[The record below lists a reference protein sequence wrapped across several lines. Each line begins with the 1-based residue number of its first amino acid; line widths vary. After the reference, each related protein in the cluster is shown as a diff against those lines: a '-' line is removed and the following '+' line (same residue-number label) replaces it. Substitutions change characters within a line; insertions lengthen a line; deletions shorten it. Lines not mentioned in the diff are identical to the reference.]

1 MAVAISDKYLRDI
14 YNLSNEEKLDLVDL
28 IIKSMRV
35 ARSKINIGVSK
46 KSMNWVDEL
55 EGKWI
60 DSRSADEMISDIRSA
75 RTNNSRIKG
84 IQLENWV
91 DRS

>member
-1 MAVAISDKYLRDI
+1 MAIAISDKYLRDI
-14 YNLSNEEKLDLVDL
+14 YNLSNEDKLDLVDL

-46 KSMNWVDEL
+46 KSINWVDEL

-60 DSRSADEMISDIRSA
+60 DSRSADEMISDIKTA
-75 RTNNSRIKG
+75 RTNNSEVI
-84 IQLENWV
+84 L
-91 DRS
+91 

>member
-14 YNLSNEEKLDLVDL
+14 YNLSNEDKLDLVDL

-46 KSMNWVDEL
+46 KSINWVDEL

-60 DSRSADEMISDIRSA
+60 DSRSADEMISDIRTA
-75 RTNNSRIKG
+75 RTNNSEVI
-84 IQLENWV
+84 L
-91 DRS
+91 

>member
-1 MAVAISDKYLRDI
+1 MAIAISDKYLREI
-14 YNLSNEEKLDLVDL
+14 YNLSNEDKLDLVDL

-46 KSMNWVDEL
+46 KSINWVDEL

-60 DSRSADEMISDIRSA
+60 DSRSADEMISDIRTA
-75 RTNNSRIKG
+75 RTNNSEVI
-84 IQLENWV
+84 L
-91 DRS
+91 

>member
-1 MAVAISDKYLRDI
+1 MAIAISDKYLRDI

-35 ARSKINIGVSK
+35 ARSKINVGVSK
-46 KSMNWVDEL
+46 KSINWVDEL

-60 DSRSADEMISDIRSA
+60 DSKSADDMINDIRSA
-75 RTNNSRIKG
+75 RTKNSEVI
-84 IQLENWV
+84 L
-91 DRS
+91 

>member
-35 ARSKINIGVSK
+35 AHSKIGIGISK
-46 KSMNWVDEL
+46 KSINWVDEL

-60 DSRSADEMISDIRSA
+60 DSKSVDDMISDIRSS
-75 RTNNSRIKG
+75 RTNNSEVI
-84 IQLENWV
+84 L
-91 DRS
+91 

>member
-14 YNLSNEEKLDLVDL
+14 YNLSYEEKLDLVDL

-35 ARSKINIGVSK
+35 AHSKIGIGISK
-46 KSMNWVDEL
+46 KSINWVDEL

-60 DSRSADEMISDIRSA
+60 DSKSVDEMISDIRSS
-75 RTNNSRIKG
+75 RTNNSEVI
-84 IQLENWV
+84 L
-91 DRS
+91 

>member
-35 ARSKINIGVSK
+35 AHSKIGIGISK
-46 KSMNWVDEL
+46 KSKNWVDEL

-60 DSRSADEMISDIRSA
+60 DSKSVDEMLSDIRSS
-75 RTNNSRIKG
+75 RTNNSEVI
-84 IQLENWV
+84 L
-91 DRS
+91 

>member
-1 MAVAISDKYLRDI
+1 MAIAISDKYLRDI

-46 KSMNWVDEL
+46 KSINWVDEL

-60 DSRSADEMISDIRSA
+60 DSKSADEMVSDIRSA
-75 RTNNSRIKG
+75 RTNNSEVI
-84 IQLENWV
+84 L
-91 DRS
+91 

>member
-1 MAVAISDKYLRDI
+1 MAIAISDKYLRDI
-14 YNLSNEEKLDLVDL
+14 YNLSNEDKLDLVDL

-46 KSMNWVDEL
+46 KSTNWVDEL

-60 DSRSADEMISDIRSA
+60 DSRSADEMISDIRTA
-75 RTNNSRIKG
+75 RTNNSG
-84 IQLENWV
+84 Y
-91 DRS
+91 

>member
-35 ARSKINIGVSK
+35 AHSKIGIGISK
-46 KSMNWVDEL
+46 KSINWVDEL

-60 DSRSADEMISDIRSA
+60 DSKSVDEMISDIRSS
-75 RTNNSRIKG
+75 RTNNSEVI
-84 IQLENWV
+84 L
-91 DRS
+91 

>member
-35 ARSKINIGVSK
+35 AHSKINIGVRK
-46 KSMNWVDEL
+46 KSLNWVDEL

-60 DSRSADEMISDIRSA
+60 DSKSADDMINDIRSA
-75 RTNNSRIKG
+75 RTKNSEVI
-84 IQLENWV
+84 L
-91 DRS
+91 

>member
-35 ARSKINIGVSK
+35 AHSKIGIGISK
-46 KSMNWVDEL
+46 KSKNWVDEL

-60 DSRSADEMISDIRSA
+60 DSKSADDMINDIRSA
-75 RTNNSRIKG
+75 RTKNSEVI
-84 IQLENWV
+84 L
-91 DRS
+91 

>member
-35 ARSKINIGVSK
+35 AHSKINIGVSK
-46 KSMNWVDEL
+46 KSINWVDDL

-60 DSRSADEMISDIRSA
+60 DSKSADEMISDIRTA
-75 RTNNSRIKG
+75 RTNNSEVT
-84 IQLENWV
+84 L
-91 DRS
+91 

>member
-35 ARSKINIGVSK
+35 AHSKIGIGISK
-46 KSMNWVDEL
+46 KPKNWVDEL

-60 DSRSADEMISDIRSA
+60 DSKSVDEMII
-75 RTNNSRIKG
+75 NQG
-84 IQLENWV
+84 E
-91 DRS
+91 

>member
-28 IIKSMRV
+28 IIKSMRF
-35 ARSKINIGVSK
+35 ARSKINVGVNK
-46 KSMNWVDEL
+46 KSINWVDEL

-60 DSRSADEMISDIRSA
+60 DSKSADDMINDIRSA
-75 RTNNSRIKG
+75 RTKNSEVI
-84 IQLENWV
+84 L
-91 DRS
+91 

>member
-1 MAVAISDKYLRDI
+1 MAIAISDKYLRDI

-35 ARSKINIGVSK
+35 AHSKINVGVSK
-46 KSMNWVDEL
+46 KSINWVDEL

-60 DSRSADEMISDIRSA
+60 DSKSADDMINDIRSA
-75 RTNNSRIKG
+75 RTKNSEVI
-84 IQLENWV
+84 L
-91 DRS
+91 

>member
-35 ARSKINIGVSK
+35 AHSKIGIGISK
-46 KSMNWVDEL
+46 KSKNWVDEL

-60 DSRSADEMISDIRSA
+60 DSKSADEMVSDIRSA
-75 RTNNSRIKG
+75 RTNNSEVI
-84 IQLENWV
+84 L
-91 DRS
+91 

>member
-35 ARSKINIGVSK
+35 AHSKIGIGISK
-46 KSMNWVDEL
+46 KSKNWVDEL

-60 DSRSADEMISDIRSA
+60 DSKSADEMVSDIRSA
-75 RTNNSRIKG
+75 RTN
-84 IQLENWV
+84 V
-91 DRS
+91 FV

>member
-1 MAVAISDKYLRDI
+1 MAIAISDKYLRDI

-35 ARSKINIGVSK
+35 AHSKINIGVRN
-46 KSMNWVDEL
+46 KSLNWVDEL

-60 DSRSADEMISDIRSA
+60 DSKSADDMINDIRSA
-75 RTNNSRIKG
+75 RTKNSEVI
-84 IQLENWV
+84 L
-91 DRS
+91 

>member
-35 ARSKINIGVSK
+35 AHSKINIEVRK
-46 KSMNWVDEL
+46 KSLNWVDEL

-60 DSRSADEMISDIRSA
+60 DSKSADEMVSDIRSA
-75 RTNNSRIKG
+75 RTNNSEVI
-84 IQLENWV
+84 L
-91 DRS
+91 

>member
-1 MAVAISDKYLRDI
+1 MAIAISDKYLRDI

-35 ARSKINIGVSK
+35 AHSKIGIGISK
-46 KSMNWVDEL
+46 KSINWVDEL

-60 DSRSADEMISDIRSA
+60 DSKSADDMINDIRSA
-75 RTNNSRIKG
+75 RTKNSEVI
-84 IQLENWV
+84 L
-91 DRS
+91 

>member
-35 ARSKINIGVSK
+35 AHSKIGIGMYMLNK
-46 KSMNWVDEL
+46 KY
-55 EGKWI
+55 
-60 DSRSADEMISDIRSA
+60 
-75 RTNNSRIKG
+75 TTF
-84 IQLENWV
+84 
-91 DRS
+91 

>member
-28 IIKSMRV
+28 IIKSMRF
-35 ARSKINIGVSK
+35 ARSKINVGVSK
-46 KSMNWVDEL
+46 KSINWVDEL

-60 DSRSADEMISDIRSA
+60 DSKSADEMVSDIRSA
-75 RTNNSRIKG
+75 RTNNSEVI
-84 IQLENWV
+84 L
-91 DRS
+91 

>member
-35 ARSKINIGVSK
+35 AHSKIGIGIGK
-46 KSMNWVDEL
+46 KSINWVDEL

-60 DSRSADEMISDIRSA
+60 DSKSVDEMISDIRSS
-75 RTNNSRIKG
+75 RTNNSEVI
-84 IQLENWV
+84 L
-91 DRS
+91 

>member
-1 MAVAISDKYLRDI
+1 MAIAIFDKYLRDI
-14 YNLSNEEKLDLVDL
+14 YNLSNEDKLDLVDL

-46 KSMNWVDEL
+46 KSINWVDEL

-60 DSRSADEMISDIRSA
+60 DSRSADEMISDIRTA
-75 RTNNSRIKG
+75 RTNNSEVI
-84 IQLENWV
+84 L
-91 DRS
+91 

>member
-1 MAVAISDKYLRDI
+1 MAIAIFDKYLRDI
-14 YNLSNEEKLDLVDL
+14 YNLSNEDKLDLVDL

-75 RTNNSRIKG
+75 RTNNSEVI
-84 IQLENWV
+84 L
-91 DRS
+91 